1 MLVMS
6 RRAFTVYRVDSLK
19 VTKTSPSRFALVV
32 VDYVTD
38 ICSDC
43 CYSSNMILS
52 SVEYKESP
60 YFAPAVV
67 LCNLGFC
74 GF

>member
-1 MLVMS
+1 MLKFGFS
-6 RRAFTVYRVDSLK
+6 TTLARVSF
-19 VTKTSPSRFALVV
+19 VVSRFALVV